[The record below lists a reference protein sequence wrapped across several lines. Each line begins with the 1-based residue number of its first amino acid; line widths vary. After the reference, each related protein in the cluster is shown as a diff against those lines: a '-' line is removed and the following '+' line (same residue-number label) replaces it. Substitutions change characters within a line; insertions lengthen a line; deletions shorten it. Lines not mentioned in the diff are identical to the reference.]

1 VQSPRRGHPVDHQRE
16 GGVLDDPESGA
27 EQGHARD
34 HGDQGSAVLDQLAL
48 AALIQSGRYDRHLR
62 RMRVVY
68 AGRRACLVAALSRH
82 AHSVRL
88 TGLAAGFHAVAHL
101 QASADERTVVAAA
114 RERLVGLYGM
124 SRYRASGVGAAPQLV
139 MGFGNVS
146 ERAIE
151 PGIAA
156 VADLLA

>member
-1 VQSPRRGHPVDHQRE
+1 MRG
-16 GGVLDDPESGA
+16 
-27 EQGHARD
+27 
-34 HGDQGSAVLDQLAL
+34 
-48 AALIQSGRYDRHLR
+48 IY
-62 RMRVVY
+62 
-68 AGRRACLVAALSRH
+68 GRRRAELIDALGRH
-82 AHSVRL
+82 VPGLRL

-101 QASADERTVVAAA
+101 PDQADERAVVAAA

-124 SRYRASGVGAAPQLV
+124 GDYRATAAAAAPQLV
-139 MGFGNVS
+139 LGFGNVS